1 MSAEDRRP
9 RSRAER
15 VISAMIR
22 LFPFDFRADY
32 GRDLEQT
39 FRVQHREARREKSVG
54 AWFALWGDVLR
65 DVAMTAPREHLAILR
80 QDTGYALRA
89 LRRAPVFAVSAVLTL
104 ALGMS
109 AMTAMIAVMNA
120 VMFRPLPVER
130 PEELISISNQTG
142 DPFGLSYPDLQDYR
156 ARTDVLVDAIGYA
169 PRPGAIN
176 VDGTSDRIT
185 MELVTDN
192 YFSML
197 GVMPAAGRLIQP
209 NEGRVRGDAPVLVL
223 AHAYWVARFG
233 GDPSVVGRLARI
245 NGRPFTIIG
254 VTSPSFRSTE
264 SLVRISAFVPAW
276 MYDVFSDAPAAL
288 SRFEDRNARMFTV
301 LARLKPGVSLAEARA
316 ALDVRAAALARD
328 FPLTHKDVSLRVV
341 PETHTRPTPQFG
353 AALRVA
359 STVLAGLAALVL
371 LITSANVA
379 NLLLARGASRGR
391 EVALRSALGAR
402 RGRIMR
408 QFLTEGMT
416 LALLGAVVAIPIV
429 IAAMRALM
437 ALVAGVSSVV
447 VIDPDFSVDLRVIGA
462 VLVMAI
468 GSGVVAGLA
477 PAIWACRADPGQM
490 VKSGARAGLD
500 RSSGRLRGALVVVQV
515 ALSLALLVCGGLLV
529 RSLGHARNVHL
540 GFEPDGMFLSSV
552 IPGPRYD
559 AGNRLAFYQ
568 NVRAKITSLPDVEQ
582 AAWISLPPL
591 GIIGEIAQVT
601 PDVKPAD
608 PDWRPPIASEVDVSP
623 DYFTT
628 AHVRL
633 VQGRG
638 FEERD
643 SVTSTPVVVINETLA
658 AMFWPNQNPIGRTL
672 TADGRT
678 LEIIGVVQN
687 GKYRNINETPQ
698 PAIFNA
704 LHQTTPSLATLA
716 VRTARPSP
724 ALASTIRQVI
734 RQIDPDVSVFDVRSM
749 TTHLDNGMA
758 FFVYRVGAFMTSLF
772 GAMGMLLAAVGLYGT
787 ISYHVSQRTQEIGV
801 RMALGACAADIIR
814 DVLSHGGRFAVL
826 GIAAGAALSAALA
839 QLLQGVLLGVSSL
852 DPLTYLAVAGM
863 LVAICLMASFIPARR
878 ATALDPLKALRA
890 E

>member
-1 MSAEDRRP
+1 MSAGDRRS

-15 VISAMIR
+15 LIGALVRI
-22 LFPFDFRADY
+22 FPFDFRADY

-39 FRVQHREARREKSVG
+39 LHAQHREARREGSAG
-54 AWFALWGDVLR
+54 AWLTLWGDVLR

-89 LRRAPVFAVSAVLTL
+89 LRRSPVFAVSAVLTL

-120 VMFRPLPVER
+120 VMFRPLPVDR
-130 PEELISISNQTG
+130 PGELISISNRTG
-142 DPFGLSYPDLQDYR
+142 EPFGLSYPDLQDYR
-156 ARTDVLVDAIGYA
+156 SRTNVLADALGYA
-169 PRPGAIN
+169 PRPGTIN
-176 VDGTSDRIT
+176 VDGATERVT
-185 MELVTDN
+185 MEMVTDN
-192 YFSML
+192 YFTVL
-197 GVMPAAGRLIQP
+197 GVTPAAGRLIQP
-209 NEGRVRGDAPVLVL
+209 NEGRTRGDAPVLVL
-223 AHAYWVARFG
+223 AHTYWVSRFG
-233 GDPSVVGRLARI
+233 RDPSVIGKVARI

-264 SLVRISAFVPAW
+264 SLVRISAFIPAW
-276 MYDVFSDAPAAL
+276 MYDVFSDAPAEL

-316 ALDVRAAALARD
+316 DLDVRAAALARD
-328 FPLTHKDVSLRVV
+328 FPDTHKDVSLRVV
-341 PETHTRPTPQFG
+341 PETDTRPTPQFG
-353 AALRVA
+353 ASLRIA

-416 LALLGAVVAIPIV
+416 LALLGAIVAVPIA
-429 IAAMRALM
+429 IAAMQALM
-437 ALVAGVSSVV
+437 TLMAGVSSVAA
-447 VIDPDFSVDLRVIGA
+447 IDPDFSVDLRVIGA
-462 VLVMAI
+462 VFVMAV
-468 GSGVVAGLA
+468 GSGIVAGLA
-477 PAIWACRADPGQM
+477 PAVWAYRADPGQM
-490 VKSGARAGLD
+490 VKSGARSGTD
-500 RSSGRLRGALVVVQV
+500 RSGGRLRGALVVVQV

-529 RSLGHARNVHL
+529 RSLGHARDVNL
-540 GFEPDGMFLSSV
+540 GFEPDGMFLASV
-552 IPGPRYD
+552 MPGPQYG
-559 AGNRLAFYQ
+559 AANRLAFYES
-568 NVRAKITSLPDVEQ
+568 VRAKISALPDVER

-601 PDVKPAD
+601 PDAKPAD
-608 PDWRPPIASEVDVSP
+608 PDWRPPIANEVDVSP
-623 DYFTT
+623 DYFAT
-628 AHVRL
+628 AHVPL
-633 VQGRG
+633 LQGRG
-638 FEERD
+638 FEQRD
-643 SVTSTPVVVINETLA
+643 DLTGTPVVVINEALA
-658 AMFWPNQNPIGRTL
+658 AMFWPNQTPIGRTL
-672 TADGRT
+672 TADGRS
-678 LEIIGVVQN
+678 LEVIGVVQN

-716 VRTARPSP
+716 IRTARPSP
-724 ALASTIRQVI
+724 ALAATIRQII

-758 FFVYRVGAFMTSLF
+758 FFVYRIGAFMTSLF
-772 GAMGMLLAAVGLYGT
+772 GAMGMLLASVGLYGM

-801 RMALGACAADIIR
+801 RMALGARGADIIR
-814 DVLSHGGRFAVL
+814 DVLSRGGRFAAL
-826 GIAAGAALSAALA
+826 GVAAGAVLSAALA

-878 ATALDPLKALRA
+878 ATAVDPLTALRA

>member
-1 MSAEDRRP
+1 MSAGGRRP

-15 VISAMIR
+15 VIGALVR

-39 FRVQHREARREKSVG
+39 LRTQHRDARREKSAG
-54 AWFALWGDVLR
+54 AWLTLCSDVLR
-65 DVAMTAPREHLAILR
+65 DVTMTAPREHLAILR
-80 QDTGYALRA
+80 QDAGYALRA
-89 LRRAPVFAVSAVLTL
+89 LRRAPIFTVSAVLTL

-142 DPFGLSYPDLQDYR
+142 EPFALSYPDLQDYR
-156 ARTDVLVDAIGYA
+156 SRTEVLADALGYS

-176 VDGTSDRIT
+176 VDGTTDRVTI
-185 MELVTDN
+185 ELVTDN
-192 YFSML
+192 YFSLL
-197 GVMPAAGRLIQP
+197 GVTPAAGRLIQP
-209 NEGRVRGDAPVLVL
+209 NEGRARGDAPVLVL
-223 AHAYWVARFG
+223 AHTYWVSRFG
-233 GDPSVVGRLARI
+233 RDPSVIGKVARV

-276 MYDVFSDAPAAL
+276 MYDVFSDTPVAL
-288 SRFEDRNARMFTV
+288 SRFEDRSARWFSV
-301 LARLKPGVSLAEARA
+301 LARLNPGVSLAEARA

-328 FPLTHKDVSLRVV
+328 FPATHKDVVLRVV
-341 PETHTRPTPQFG
+341 PETHTRPTPQLG
-353 AALRVA
+353 ASLRVA

-408 QFLTEGMT
+408 QFLTEGMM
-416 LALLGAVVAIPIV
+416 LALLGALVAVPIV

-437 ALVAGVSSVV
+437 TFMAGVSSVAA
-447 VIDPDFSVDLRVIGA
+447 IDPDFSVDLRVIGA
-462 VLVMAI
+462 VFVMAI

-477 PAIWACRADPGQM
+477 PALWACRADPGEM
-490 VKSGARAGLD
+490 VKSGARGNTD
-500 RSSGRLRGALVVVQV
+500 QSSGRMRGALVVVQV

-529 RSLGHARNVHL
+529 RSLDHARDLNL
-540 GFEPDGMFLSSV
+540 GFEPDGMFLASV
-552 IPGPRYD
+552 MPGPQYG
-559 AGNRLAFYQ
+559 AANRLAFYE
-568 NVRAKITSLPDVEQ
+568 NVRATIASSPDVEQ
-582 AAWISLPPL
+582 AAWISFPPL
-591 GIIGEIAQVT
+591 GIVGEIAQVT
-601 PDVKPAD
+601 PDAKPTD
-608 PDWRPPIASEVDVSP
+608 PDWRPPIANEVDVSP
-623 DYFTT
+623 DYFAT
-628 AHVRL
+628 AHVRI

-638 FEERD
+638 FENRD
-643 SVTSTPVVVINETLA
+643 GLAGPPVVVINETLA
-658 AMFWPNQNPIGRTL
+658 AMFWPNQNPIGHSL

-678 LEIIGVVQN
+678 LEVIGVAQN
-687 GKYRNINETPQ
+687 GKYRSISETPQ

-704 LHQTTPSLATLA
+704 LHQTTPSIATLA
-716 VRTARPSP
+716 VRTTRPSP
-724 ALASTIRQVI
+724 ALAATIRQVI
-734 RQIDPDVSVFDVRSM
+734 RQVDPDVSVFDVRSM

-758 FFVYRVGAFMTSLF
+758 FFVYRVGALMTSLF
-772 GAMGMLLAAVGLYGT
+772 GAMGMLLASVGLYGM
-787 ISYHVSQRTQEIGV
+787 ISYHVSQRTQEIGL
-801 RMALGACAADIIR
+801 RMALGARAADIIR
-814 DVLSHGGRFAVL
+814 DVLSHSGRFAL
-826 GIAAGAALSAALA
+826 MGIAAGAVLSAALA
-839 QLLQGVLLGVSSL
+839 QLLQGVLVGVSSL

-863 LVAICLMASFIPARR
+863 LVAICLIASFIPARR
-878 ATALDPLKALRA
+878 ATVVDPLTALRA